1 MFYSNEFQSVS
12 RSFQIPGFCTEVF
25 IQTPSSLEKKIYSN
39 YKSHET
45 FKVLVG
51 FSRTCAVVF
60 MSKLWPGSTLDVK
73 ITRKSGLFKQLNKRD
88 AVMVDKGFIHI
99 QSDLKAI
106 GVKLHCPPFK
116 SKIQFSKGEVQT
128 TRRIASARFHVERKM
143 EQIKKNPY
151 FARCHAF
158 SCQ

>member
-1 MFYSNEFQSVS
+1 
-12 RSFQIPGFCTEVF
+12 
-25 IQTPSSLEKKIYSN
+25 
-39 YKSHET
+39 
-45 FKVLVG
+45 
-51 FSRTCAVVF
+51 

-73 ITRKSGLFKQLNKRD
+73 ITRKSGLFKQLNNRD

-106 GVKLHCPPFK
+106 GVKLYCPPFK

-143 EQIKKNPY
+143 EQIKKIHILQGVMPL
-151 FARCHAF
+151 AF
-158 SCQ
+158 NDFPDHIFLLVQQ